1 VKIKWNWFVEPPK
14 RIFTNNKQQI
24 EKDFLVYPTPPPAMT
39 HIITPL
45 LLFTTT
51 ILATTTT
58 AVSPPA
64 TDVPWFREKY
74 LKGIYNEYYIYTFS
88 RWRLDD
94 NHIDMCP
101 ELHKPAVYFA
111 MTGRNL
117 WNHTPLTH
125 ATYRQRQRED
135 RRRQRRRQHNQ
146 GPGEYTAHYILW
158 FEITVQD
165 VVWFLIDFTLYCWE
179 LLILLLSVLMA
190 SLTTMIL
197 CMLVFGQY

>member
-1 VKIKWNWFVEPPK
+1 LK
-14 RIFTNNKQQI
+14 RIFWC
-24 EKDFLVYPTPPPAMT
+24 LVLHYATLRYATMT
-39 HIITPL
+39 HLITLSPLL
-45 LLFTTT
+45 LLFTTEVAV
-51 ILATTTT
+51 AT
-58 AVSPPA
+58 A
-64 TDVPWFREKY
+64 TPWFREKY
-74 LKGIYNEYYIYTFS
+74 LKETYNEYYIYTFS

-111 MTGRNL
+111 ITGRNL
-117 WNHTPLTH
+117 WTHTPLTH
-125 ATYRQRQRED
+125 GTYRQRQR
-135 RRRQRRRQHNQ
+135 RQRQRQRRRHDQ
-146 GPGEYTAHYILW
+146 GPGEYTAHYLLW

-165 VVWFLIDFTLYCWE
+165 VVWFLIDFILYCWE